1 MNCLVLALWAKPMS
15 RSIALEGPCTNCQW
29 KASCT
34 AYRSL
39 KPELF
44 DKTGY
49 KKPIALDA
57 VDLALDSFMKQFIAS
72 VRALKAHGAK
82 QFHWESY
89 CLSAAYDLAATAVY
103 SNALIGKDLEF
114 TQKAIRSSSDV
125 AFFPY
130 TWMCPLRVSQGLPP
144 SECYLPGAKRVDD
157 RYYPIPDLIAKP
169 GGRMIGDVGIKV
181 LKSIFRQILAERKPH
196 AKMRDGGGVR
206 GEFDLTIVDDE
217 NLVFVE
223 VKAKPLVSYPL
234 KVVLTSAQS
243 SDALA
248 WIDVP
253 RSEIKELSVFVGAS
267 NFEIPVDIPSFMDAE
282 TWPLPN
288 FAAFIADPQNCEKV
302 IDNWSKH
309 LAGYR
314 QWENED
320 GVTRWIRF
328 GCGNFS
334 AIEDGKRVELRVAN
348 TKELPGLDRTDDIK
362 KGAAQMLKF
371 ARFKFDCPQSAV
383 SCVLAGN
390 TWAETHSEHYIEP
403 LVSLKIRRG
412 DVEASGEE
420 WIFDAIVGLTRNWFN
435 KVELFDYFVL
445 PDLMGSA
452 EGDEELDVTG
462 EISGD
467 KGPHLGT

>member
-1 MNCLVLALWAKPMS
+1 MS
-15 RSIALEGPCTNCQW
+15 RLIALEGPCTACQW
-29 KASCT
+29 KGGCT
-34 AYRSL
+34 AYQSL
-39 KPELF
+39 KSELF
-44 DKTGY
+44 GKAGY
-49 KKPIALDA
+49 KKPIPLDA

-72 VRALKAHGAK
+72 VRALKAHGSK
-82 QFHWESY
+82 QFKWESY
-89 CLSAAYDLAATAVY
+89 CLSAAYDLAATAIY

-130 TWMCPLRVSQGLPP
+130 TWMCPLRVSQGKPP
-144 SECYLPGAKRVDD
+144 SECYLPSAKKVDD
-157 RYYPIPDLIAKP
+157 RYYPIPDMIAKP

-181 LKSIFRQILAERKPH
+181 LKSIFRQILAEEKPH

-217 NLVFVE
+217 NLIFVE

-234 KVVLTSAQS
+234 KVVLASMQS
-243 SDALA
+243 SSSLA

-253 RSEIKELSVFVGAS
+253 RSEIKDLSVFLGAT
-267 NFEIPVDIPSFMDAE
+267 NFEIPVDIPSLADSE
-282 TWPLPN
+282 TWPLLN
-288 FAAFIADPQNCEKV
+288 FTAFISDPEKCEKV
-302 IDNWSKH
+302 IENWSKH

-314 QWENED
+314 QWDNED
-320 GVTRWIRF
+320 GTTRWIRF

-334 AIEDGKRVELRVAN
+334 AIENGKRIELRVAN

-371 ARFKFDCPQSAV
+371 ARFKFDCPQGAV

-435 KVELFDYFVL
+435 RPELSGYFTL
-445 PDLMGSA
+445 PDLKGSLEA
-452 EGDEELDVTG
+452 KVGSDTDREFLGDEGLY
-462 EISGD
+462 
-467 KGPHLGT
+467 GPDS